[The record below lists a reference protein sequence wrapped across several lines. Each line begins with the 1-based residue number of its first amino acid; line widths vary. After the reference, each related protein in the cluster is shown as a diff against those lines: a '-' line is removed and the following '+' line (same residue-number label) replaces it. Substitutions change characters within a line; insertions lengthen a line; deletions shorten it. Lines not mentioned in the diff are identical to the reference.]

1 MTNDISLP
9 RAGIPALVLFILL
22 AALFAVVTAVPAA
35 GASPV
40 AFDCSFPSVNSK
52 DCEALVELYESTNGD
67 AWTDN
72 SNWLSGSPCSETDP
86 WFGVTCQGGRVE
98 HLILSDNNL
107 EGPLPASVLNMDR
120 VVLLH
125 LGMNRLSGAIP
136 EVTIDDST
144 LTGLYLNQNAF
155 EGEIPAS
162 LSKLANLE
170 FLYLNGNILT
180 GSVPQEL
187 CSLKPVTELVGS
199 IKLDHNALLNDNIS
213 SGLCIDTSDTTWRST
228 QTVAPEP
235 RLKNL
240 EVATTTND
248 GEITVMW
255 TPIDFEQGQGF
266 YEVFMSRESGVYE
279 EDATARTQNK
289 TEDRVVIP
297 NIEANVDYFFVV
309 RTKSF
314 ANEFNP
320 NVVTSD
326 FSDEI
331 TNNPVAVSLAGFQA
345 ADQHIPPQVII
356 AAVLLLGVLS
366 FFALAGPVRE

>member
-1 MTNDISLP
+1 MTSNISLP
-9 RAGIPALVLFILL
+9 RAGAAALVLFLLL
-22 AALFAVVTAVPAA
+22 AALFALMTAVPAV
-35 GASPV
+35 GASPDV
-40 AFDCSFPSVNSK
+40 FDCSFPSVNSK

-72 SNWLSGSPCSETDP
+72 SNWLSGSPCSESDP

-107 EGPLPASVLNMDR
+107 EGPLPASVLNMNR
-120 VVLLH
+120 AVLLH
-125 LGMNRLSGAIP
+125 LGMNHLSGAIP

-180 GSVPQEL
+180 GAVPQEL
-187 CSLKPVTELVGS
+187 CTLKPITELLGS

-213 SGLCIDTSDTTWRST
+213 SGLCLDNSDTTWRST

-235 RLKNL
+235 RLKDL
-240 EVATTTND
+240 EVSTTIND
-248 GEITVMW
+248 GTITVMW
-255 TPIDFEQGQGF
+255 TPIDFETGGGF
-266 YEVFMSRESGVYE
+266 YEVFMSTESGVYS
-279 EDATARTQNK
+279 DDSTARTENK
-289 TEDRVVIP
+289 TQDRVTIP
-297 NIEANVDYFFVV
+297 GIQDDTDYFFVV
-309 RTKSF
+309 RTTSF